1 MVVGIPLSQR
11 LLRKQFLALTVG
23 KFEINRLNQS
33 SYQYHSQNQL
43 KTYRCLIIVQIMKR
57 GRVILERGLKLVVTV
72 DCGKKKLDGTNGSYQ
87 E

>member
-43 KTYRCLIIVQIMKR
+43 KTSRCLIIVQIMKR
-57 GRVILERGLKLVVTV
+57 GRVILERGLK
-72 DCGKKKLDGTNGSYQ
+72 SQ
-87 E
+87 EIGDDTDVISLNSQLHC